1 MRLPV
6 IRATNKSHRLVS
18 LTFLAVGIL
27 TFGTVTDS
35 AHAQVSVP
43 QASTPIP
50 EGDVNA
56 LIKQDGLPE
65 SAKTAMEM
73 VPGWTKPKLMIVHID
88 RPDRLAWLQKAV
100 PDVKLVGVVGGGN
113 LEQNNAEAMPYVA
126 EADAFVEGANTTNV
140 LCNAALLHAAKKLK
154 WIQWDGA
161 GADGC
166 MDADPSVAA
175 GQYVLT
181 TTAKIRNDN
190 IAEDA
195 TVSMLSLMRGI
206 DLFAR
211 QNVDGHAGTEGFG
224 ERGWKINGRVLL
236 VVGLGGIG
244 TDIAEKAHAFGMR
257 VIGTRASS
265 HDGPPFVEY
274 VGLADEL
281 PKLIGRADVVVM
293 SAPLTPETKGLFN
306 AAMFARMKKGA
317 IFVSAARGQ
326 EVVQPDLIAALK
338 SGQVGAAAL
347 RVHTPEPLPDHD
359 PLYSAPNILIIPRSG
374 APKNVPTGEADTDN
388 ENESA
393 WLVYREN
400 MRRYAAGEKMLDV
413 VDFKRGY

>member
-1 MRLPV
+1 MA
-6 IRATNKSHRLVS
+6 RATRKKICRLLSV
-18 LTFLAVGIL
+18 TFLAASIFPLGVA
-27 TFGTVTDS
+27 TDS
-35 AHAQVSVP
+35 AHAQQSVP
-43 QASTPIP
+43 QAGTAIP

-56 LIKQDGLPE
+56 LIRQDGLPE
-65 SAKTAMEM
+65 SAKTAREM

-113 LEQNNAEAMPYVA
+113 LQRNNAEAMPYVA
-126 EADAFVEGANTTNV
+126 EADAFVEGANTTNM
-140 LCNAALLHAAKKLK
+140 LCTAALLHAAKKLK

-166 MDADPSVAA
+166 IDADPSVAA
-175 GQYVLT
+175 GRYILT
-181 TTAKIRNDN
+181 STAKIRNDN

-195 TVSMLSLMRGI
+195 AVSMLALMRGM

-211 QNVDGHAGTEGFG
+211 QNVDGHADTEGFG

-257 VIGTRASS
+257 VIATRASS

-281 PKLIGRADVVVM
+281 PDLIGRADVVMM
-293 SAPLTPETKGLFN
+293 SAPLTPDTRGLFN
-306 AAMFARMKKGA
+306 AAMFARMKRGA

-326 EVVQPDLIAALK
+326 EVVQSDLIAALK

-359 PLYSAPNILIIPRSG
+359 PLYGAPNILIIPRAG
-374 APKNVPTGEADTDN
+374 APKNVPADETDTDN
-388 ENESA
+388 ENQKA